1 MFLKENCHG
10 AENSKEESA
19 FLFKINLHCPW
30 ICNLCFPFFK
40 NFVFNFFGAGF
51 SVYWMLFPPTLTLK
65 IQQQVSLLFT
75 LPWRILA
82 SYFLFKIMEKLF
94 EVKHFIGIKYSVRW
108 KNDFSQWEVK
118 RKRYSS
124 FYSNNTFFF
133 LDIPSLF
140 FFLGIWSLTAN
151 RYWRKTFLCSHKTSL
166 LDSKSKGIWIGI

>member
-1 MFLKENCHG
+1 MLSF
-10 AENSKEESA
+10 
-19 FLFKINLHCPW
+19 
-30 ICNLCFPFFK
+30 FFK
-40 NFVFNFFGAGF
+40 FCFHFFGAGF

-65 IQQQVSLLFT
+65 IWQQVSLLFT

-94 EVKHFIGIKYSVRW
+94 EVKHFIGIKYSVGW

-124 FYSNNTFFF
+124 FYSNSTFFF

-140 FFLGIWSLTAN
+140 FFLVFEAWLQTGIGEKHFYVHTRLLSLIP
-151 RYWRKTFLCSHKTSL
+151 SP
-166 LDSKSKGIWIGI
+166 KGFG